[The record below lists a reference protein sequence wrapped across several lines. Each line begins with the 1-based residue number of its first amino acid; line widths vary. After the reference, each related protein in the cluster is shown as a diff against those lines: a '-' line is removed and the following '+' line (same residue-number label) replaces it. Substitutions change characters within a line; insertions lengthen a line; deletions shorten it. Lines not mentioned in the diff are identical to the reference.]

1 VTFRGKSIERAIFS
15 GGEAYENILLDFLR
29 QQLSIEIEVAQ
40 PLRGF
45 DMKNVKFDVSKQDL
59 LCEWAVAVG
68 LSLKGWNGCAG
79 EKEAAQTK
87 ENAFESSDNY
97 ERN

>member
-1 VTFRGKSIERAIFS
+1 
-15 GGEAYENILLDFLR
+15 
-29 QQLSIEIEVAQ
+29 VAE

-45 DMKNVKFDVSKQDL
+45 DMMNVNFDSDRRGL

-68 LSLKGWNGCAG
+68 LSLKGWNGATG
-79 EKEAAQTK
+79 KAD
-87 ENAFESSDNY
+87 SY